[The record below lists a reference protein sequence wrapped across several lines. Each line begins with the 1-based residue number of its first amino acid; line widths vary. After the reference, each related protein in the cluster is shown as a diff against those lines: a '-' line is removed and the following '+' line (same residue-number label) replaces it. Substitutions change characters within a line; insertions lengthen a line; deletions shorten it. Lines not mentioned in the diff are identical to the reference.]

1 MDETHDLG
9 TESSLQ
15 EWSDAVAAPLATPA
29 GGSVAALASA
39 LAASLVAM
47 VAGLT
52 TQREKYA
59 AVHGHAQATLERAEA
74 LRSELLDLAAQDSE
88 TVAEYLDALTLPQ
101 GTEFERTAR
110 EATKRSTLLAAARVQ
125 LELLHQAAEVA
136 ELAESMVGSGVA
148 TAIGDAA
155 TASFL
160 ASATSRSAWWSIRS
174 NLKAMGRPEDARLW
188 LETAERTL
196 QRVEEAE
203 QRVRELLDERVG

>member
-1 MDETHDLG
+1 MDQTSALSGD
-9 TESSLQ
+9 SSLR
-15 EWSDAVAAPLATPA
+15 EWSDAVAAPVVTPA
-29 GGSVAALASA
+29 GGSVAALAAA

-52 TQREKYA
+52 TRREKYS
-59 AVHGHAQATLERAEA
+59 AVHGHARAALERAEA
-74 LRSELLDLAAQDSE
+74 LRGELLDLATQDSE
-88 TVAEYLDALTLPQ
+88 TVAEYMDALTLPQ

-110 EATKRSTLLAAARVQ
+110 EAAKRSTLLAAARVQ

-160 ASATSRSAWWSIRS
+160 AAATSRSAWWSIRS
-174 NLKAMGRPEDARLW
+174 NLKAMGRPEEARLW

-196 QRVEEAE
+196 ERVEGAE